1 MEAQHIE
8 HTLEP
13 VFDERSRVLVL
24 GTMPS
29 PKSREVGF
37 YYGHPQNRFWRVMEA
52 LFELARPFSCRKRY
66 APRVSPRASY
76 CPLGCARLMHH
87 RRGCRRKYRRRDSQR
102 SHAHL
107 RCCPHHACLHNRRKG
122 HAAVPAHEW
131 RHAQC
136 SKHCAYRPS
145 IHKRCER
152 SHALEPA
159 CRSVS
164 TNCTCRHRRQL
175 PC

>member
-13 VFDERSRVLVL
+13 IFDERSRVLVL

-52 LFELARPFSCRKRY
+52 LFELPDHSLVENNARRAFLLKQRIALWDVLASCTIEG
-66 APRVSPRASY
+66 AADASIVDAI
-76 CPLGCARLMHH
+76 PNDLTRIFDA
-87 RRGCRRKYRRRDSQR
+87 
-102 SHAHL
+102 A
-107 RCCPHHACLHNRRKG
+107 PHHACLHNRRKG

-131 RHAQC
+131 RHAQR

>member
-13 VFDERSRVLVL
+13 IFDKRSRVLVL

-52 LFELARPFSCRKRY
+52 LFELPSHSLVENDMRRAFLLEHHIALWDVLASCTIEGAAHAR
-66 APRVSPRASY
+66 
-76 CPLGCARLMHH
+76 
-87 RRGCRRKYRRRDSQR
+87 
-102 SHAHL
+102 
-107 RCCPHHACLHNRRKG
+107 LHNRRKG

-131 RHAQC
+131 KHAQR
-136 SKHCAYRPS
+136 SKHCAHRPS

-152 SHALEPA
+152 SHALGPA
-159 CRSVS
+159 YRSVS

>member
-13 VFDERSRVLVL
+13 IFDEHSRVLVL

-29 PKSREVGF
+29 PKSR
-37 YYGHPQNRFWRVMEA
+37 
-52 LFELARPFSCRKRY
+52 PFSCRKRY
-66 APRVSPRASY
+66 APRVSPQAAY
-76 CPLGCARLMHH
+76 CPLGCARLVHH
-87 RRGCRRKYRRRDSQR
+87 RRGRRRKHRRRDSQR
-102 SHAHL
+102 SHVHL

-131 RHAQC
+131 RHAQR
-136 SKHCAYRPS
+136 SKHCAYRTS

-152 SHALEPA
+152 AHALGPA
-159 CRSVS
+159 CKSVS
-164 TNCTCRHRRQL
+164 TNCTCRHCRQL

>member
-13 VFDERSRVLVL
+13 IFDERSRVLVL

-52 LFELARPFSCRKRY
+52 LFELPDHSLVENNARRAFLLKQHIALWDVLASCTIEG
-66 APRVSPRASY
+66 AADASIVDAI
-76 CPLGCARLMHH
+76 P
-87 RRGCRRKYRRRDSQR
+87 
-102 SHAHL
+102 HAHP
-107 RCCPHHACLHNRRKG
+107 RRSTYHARLHNRRKG

-131 RHAQC
+131 RGARH
-136 SKHCAYRPS
+136 SKYSAYRPS

-152 SHALEPA
+152 SHALESTR
-159 CRSVS
+159 RSLSS
-164 TNCTCRHRRQL
+164 TCTCRHCGQL